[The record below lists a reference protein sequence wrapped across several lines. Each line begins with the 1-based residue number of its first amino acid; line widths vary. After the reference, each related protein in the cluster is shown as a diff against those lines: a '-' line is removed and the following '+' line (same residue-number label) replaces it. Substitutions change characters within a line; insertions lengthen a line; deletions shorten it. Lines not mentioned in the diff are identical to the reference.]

1 MYGRNLGGREA
12 GVGFG
17 DVWDKL
23 STNQVICV
31 DMFVIVAVCFKINL
45 DYDCPPRQVSCLLF

>member
-1 MYGRNLGGREA
+1 M

-17 DVWDKL
+17 DVWYKL

-31 DMFVIVAVCFKINL
+31 DTFVVVVVAICFKINF
-45 DYDCPPRQVSCLLF
+45 D